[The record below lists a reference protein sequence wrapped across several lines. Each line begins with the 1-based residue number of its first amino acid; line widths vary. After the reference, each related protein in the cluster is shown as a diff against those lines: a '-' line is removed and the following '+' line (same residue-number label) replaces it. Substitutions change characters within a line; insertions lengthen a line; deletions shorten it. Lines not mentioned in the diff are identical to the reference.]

1 MSSAVPNFLML
12 LRSAVALALL
22 IAPFVAV
29 ERAQAACAPKSPISD
44 ATVTC
49 TGATSNQN
57 APLGYGRAT
66 ETRNPIGSAAI
77 GLLHCNREGCGE
89 IFPDQLSGKR
99 HFNLSH
105 CPKED
110 HLAKMLPVARVRG
123 AALPRMRAG
132 LGRPP

>member
-57 APLGYGRAT
+57 APLGYDRAT
-66 ETRNPIGSAAI
+66 DTRNPIGSAAI
-77 GLLHCNREGCGE
+77 GLLHCNRAKVAAKFSPTNCQAKDISTYRIALWRTTSPSCHRWRACG
-89 IFPDQLSGKR
+89 
-99 HFNLSH
+99 
-105 CPKED
+105 
-110 HLAKMLPVARVRG
+110 VRRYH
-123 AALPRMRAG
+123 A
-132 LGRPP
+132 